1 MSPTLNLP
9 LTPPSAP
16 TPPSS
21 SQPAIHPRQLTTSP
35 WAAPQPAPALL
46 LGRRVSPA
54 RSQPGP
60 YLPSRGLPGRLLR
73 RVGSR
78 FTPPQACCR
87 LSLPGARQRLA
98 PGKRCAPPR
107 PSCAVPKGRGRW
119 ERRGTMGWAPGLP
132 FLGLAARPGLRIPGL
147 NLPSRPGATRAA
159 RQVVHKYFLCSS
171 FF

>member
-9 LTPPSAP
+9 LTPPSAS

-35 WAAPQPAPALL
+35 LSSTSARPRPAFGPPGEPGPLPAAAPGPSTFPPA
-46 LGRRVSPA
+46 G
-54 RSQPGP
+54 SQAGC
-60 YLPSRGLPGRLLR
+60 YGGW
-73 RVGSR
+73 GSR

-98 PGKRCAPPR
+98 PGKRCVPPR

-132 FLGLAARPGLRIPGL
+132 FLGLAARPGLRIP
-147 NLPSRPGATRAA
+147 RP
-159 RQVVHKYFLCSS
+159 
-171 FF
+171 